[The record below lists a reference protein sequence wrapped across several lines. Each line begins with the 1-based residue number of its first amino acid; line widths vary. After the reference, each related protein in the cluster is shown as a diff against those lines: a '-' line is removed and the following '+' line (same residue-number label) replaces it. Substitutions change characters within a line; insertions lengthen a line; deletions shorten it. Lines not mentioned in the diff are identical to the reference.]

1 MTKSDAA
8 DTAAVVQKNLFAILK
23 SARHIFDGK
32 AVAGLLTQVN
42 RERTLA
48 IAERLGQ
55 YIEKNLPE
63 AVERRDGLSDY
74 RTNPY
79 VLLTAAT
86 VMQLGDPEKFAGFLF
101 NSKLYMALETSFGKS
116 VESALVGHYPS
127 ESNAKWGDA
136 EEKLAEFALL
146 KEQKLGRQER
156 AMERT
161 TSVWREID
169 KTVVHNNRRFLVTIK
184 SGPNTINDTQVQGM
198 TQAIL
203 DHHQTWLESSLKLGI
218 EGIDIVVG
226 LTYGTPKTTN
236 NKDNQ
241 ILAKLTRYG
250 FLERDREGSPGILS
264 DETGRIRVYRVI
276 GSDFWSFIGDPSNP
290 GNQRQV
296 YLEILLALSQA
307 LARGIPQAKIEERL
321 AERMGKL
328 ATALAK
334 LTFPRDS
341 LPEWIK
347 ENLSEEQLFWFA
359 TALTAFFDEGI

>member
-1 MTKSDAA
+1 MTDSNAA
-8 DTAAVVQKNLFAILK
+8 ETAEVVQKDLFALLK
-23 SARHIFDGK
+23 SARHIFEGK
-32 AVAGLLTQVN
+32 AVGELLKLVD

-63 AVERRDGLSDY
+63 AVERRNGLADY

-86 VMQLGDPEKFAGFLF
+86 VMRLGDPEKFAAFLF

-127 ESNAKWGDA
+127 DNELKWADPD
-136 EEKLAEFALL
+136 EKVAEFAAL
-146 KEQKLGRQER
+146 KESKVGRQER
-156 AMERT
+156 AVQRT

-169 KTVVHNNRRFLVTIK
+169 KAVIHNSRRFLVTIK

-198 TQAIL
+198 TQAII
-203 DHHQTWLESSLKLGI
+203 DNHAAWLESSLAQGV
-218 EGIDIVVG
+218 EGIDVVVG

-250 FLERDREGSPGILS
+250 FSERDRAEMPGVLT
-264 DETGRIRVYRVI
+264 DETGRVRIYRVV
-276 GSDFWSFIGDPSNP
+276 GSDFWSFIGDPTTR
-290 GNQRQV
+290 NQPQI

-321 AERMGKL
+321 AERMGRL
-328 ATALAK
+328 AVALAK

-341 LPEWIK
+341 LPDWIK
-347 ENLSEEQLFWFA
+347 ETLTEEQLFWFA